1 MLAKS
6 ADGACCCCRATG
18 ELALGDRVIAAGE
31 AVDELACVA
40 PVPLAGDLRALRA
53 TRLVRLERVDFEE
66 LVDDVPGLAAAV
78 CRALGERAR
87 RAEDHAYRSPLVSRS
102 T

>member
-1 MLAKS
+1 M
-6 ADGACCCCRATG
+6 
-18 ELALGDRVIAAGE
+18 I
-31 AVDELACVA
+31 
-40 PVPLAGDLRALRA
+40 
-53 TRLVRLERVDFEE
+53 RLERVDFEE

-87 RAEDHAYRSPLVSRS
+87 RAEDGGYKSPLASR